1 MSLVILREYV
11 AVLSKENIPPEI
23 LVSFAYLGCIVY
35 ASLYS
40 REEKRFS
47 TNFKLNTGEN
57 LLCTLFVQIAGYRAP
72 KLYRIQLKLRKYSP
86 CISETYFLLRT
97 FSARFHLSRKFIFTR
112 SLLKYD
118 SGIISLFYYIER
130 VK

>member
-47 TNFKLNTGEN
+47 TSFKLNTGEN
-57 LLCTLFVQIAGYRAP
+57 LFCTLFVQIAGYR
-72 KLYRIQLKLRKYSP
+72 LG
-86 CISETYFLLRT
+86 LLNFIE
-97 FSARFHLSRKFIFTR
+97 FS
-112 SLLKYD
+112 
-118 SGIISLFYYIER
+118 
-130 VK
+130 